1 MKQGSK
7 SNKKRSALGRGL
19 SSLIP
24 DDIEQSIIFD
34 DEKKQERIQE
44 IAIDKIKANALQP
57 RRRFNEDELAAL
69 SVSIKR
75 NGVIQPIV
83 LRKIDNYYE
92 IIAGE
97 RRWRASM
104 QAKLKKIPAVI
115 MDLDEEQRYE
125 VSLVE
130 NLQRSDL
137 NAIEEAMAYKTLLEK
152 YKMTQE
158 KIAEV
163 VGKSRTVVTNS
174 IRLLKLTPS
183 VQEDLIN
190 QKITVG
196 HAKMLVSQSEKRQIE
211 LSEKIQK
218 EGLNVRDLEN
228 LLKNEDKKPKKK
240 VQRES
245 EYHEICEELS
255 ERFGTKVDILN
266 GKKKGKIILEFYND
280 EDFER
285 LYNMIKK

>member
-1 MKQGSK
+1 MTQE
-7 SNKKRSALGRGL
+7 NKKNNLKRGLGRGL

-24 DDIEQSIIFD
+24 DDIEESIIFD
-34 DEKKQERIQE
+34 EGKREERIQE
-44 IAIDKIKANALQP
+44 IEIDKIKANALQP
-57 RRRFNEDELAAL
+57 RRTFDPEELESL
-69 SVSIKR
+69 CTSIKR

-83 LRKIDNYYE
+83 LRRMGENYE

-137 NAIEEAMAYKTLLEK
+137 NPIEEAMAYKTLLEK
-152 YKMTQE
+152 YNMTQE
-158 KIAEV
+158 KISEI
-163 VGKSRTVVTNS
+163 VGKSRTYVTNMT
-174 IRLLKLTPS
+174 RLLKLAKS

-190 QKITVG
+190 NKITVG
-196 HAKMLVSQSEKRQIE
+196 HAKMLVTLSDRKQME
-211 LSEKIQK
+211 LSKKIQ
-218 EGLNVRDLEN
+218 ESQMNVRDLEN
-228 LLKNEDKKPKKK
+228 LLKPKPEKKEKPLNE
-240 VQRES
+240 ES
-245 EYHEICEELS
+245 EYYELSEELS
-255 ERFGTKVDILN
+255 EQYGTKVEILK
-266 GKKKGKIILEFYND
+266 GKNKGKIVLEFYGE

-285 LYNMIKK
+285 LYQLIRK

>member
-1 MKQGSK
+1 MKQESK
-7 SNKKRSALGRGL
+7 SNKKRSGLGRGL

-34 DEKKQERIQE
+34 DGKKQERIQE
-44 IAIDKIKANALQP
+44 IAIDKIKANSLQP

-69 SVSIKR
+69 CVSIKR

-83 LRKIDNYYE
+83 LRKIDDYYE

-137 NAIEEAMAYKTLLEK
+137 NAIEEAMAYRTLLEK
-152 YKMTQE
+152 YHMTQE
-158 KIAEV
+158 KIAEI
-163 VGKSRTVVTNS
+163 VGKSRTSVTNS
-174 IRLLKLTPS
+174 IRLLKLCPS

-190 QKITVG
+190 NKITVG
-196 HAKMLVSQSEKRQIE
+196 HAKMLVPQTDKRQME

-218 EGLNVRDLEN
+218 ERLNVRDLEN
-228 LLKNEDKKPKKK
+228 LLKNEEKKPKKK
-240 VQRES
+240 VQKES
-245 EYHEICEELS
+245 EYDEICEELS
-255 ERFGTKVDILN
+255 EKFGTKVDIIG

-285 LYNMIKK
+285 LYNIIKK